1 MTKAHSRPS
10 RRRGNP
16 DASGGAR
23 GRPREF
29 DRLFVEDCAVRFDAT
44 EHLAK
49 TRGGSLD
56 DGVAW
61 TRVLLTWTECGQPRA
76 RTVALSIRSTAQRLG
91 GARYWWLCPACQ
103 RRRRILLMETVDDP
117 VAFCRRCLGAVYS
130 SDYPGH
136 HRRREL
142 SASPT
147 GGSLASH
154 QQWQRDLAVLQAKRR
169 RGVRRGRRVRER
181 ARRLSG
187 RMSKEP
193 IAVTSLVT
201 EYERTMPPQFDGST
215 ERE

>member
-1 MTKAHSRPS
+1 MRRTIPS
-10 RRRGNP
+10 RRRG
-16 DASGGAR
+16 
-23 GRPREF
+23 RPEGS
-29 DRLFVEDCAVRFDAT
+29 DRLLVEDCAVRFDAT

-49 TRGGSLD
+49 TRGASFE

-76 RTVALSIRSTAQRLG
+76 RTVALSVTSSAQRLG

-142 SASPT
+142 SASLT
-147 GGSLASH
+147 GGSQTIHEQS
-154 QQWQRDLAVLQAKRR
+154 QRDLAVLLAKRR

-181 ARRLSG
+181 ARGLSG
-187 RMSKEP
+187 RMSQEP
-193 IAVTSLVT
+193 YAVNSLLT